1 MPPQLVADCRYSL
14 PLQVPQQPNY
24 CDCGLYLLH
33 FVEHFLRNSDLLLN
47 VIAMNQPSVVKGGKK
62 TQQAIADAEA
72 FRNDSWA
79 YEEAKSRRARMR
91 DEVKVL
97 VEQYAEG
104 AEERQHREEQE
115 REQRRLRKEEANRRR
130 QEEIDREIVRRAEQS
145 AAAESTTPAPE
156 APLAGGD
163 VAPPV
168 AAPAP
173 GAVDAPAGP
182 FSLTIRGAARLRN
195 TPASAEPK
203 IHGFTIKGAATANNN
218 HQSSKAVLELSDEYS
233 STQGSPQKSIYSLDQ
248 PNAAAWQP
256 DPVAASSSAV
266 AHPVA
271 ATDPNHFQF
280 PGAPA
285 ADSMADHIIAFSD
298 EDGDLRALTNGV
310 DDDAAAGSDGSPPRA
325 AHTAEESLLGR
336 DRVATGELESSAA
349 ADDDNTESSDSSEEL
364 NDFAEPPRRKVD
376 HGRAEPVEPAVAAAA
391 ETAAAAPAE
400 PILQHDVGTEGSP
413 ELAVPAANQQ
423 QQQHQQE
430 QEVDVTAPSTTPRRY
445 KRVTRSSTRGSSP
458 PGPGMVVRGA
468 NANGGGPSEASERP
482 TKRVKQSNGG
492 GGGGGTSATA
502 SVTSSRAASRAS
514 SPARDDSTQ
523 GEQDQANDADA
534 DADAEGASLA
544 KNVGKK
550 PRGRSTTKGRG
561 RGKAKKQTEAKNSA
575 PTEHITLEDSE

>member
-1 MPPQLVADCRYSL
+1 MPPQLVADCRYCL

-168 AAPAP
+168 SAPAP

-182 FSLTIRGAARLRN
+182 FSLTIRGAAGLRN

-285 ADSMADHIIAFSD
+285 AESMAEHIIAFSD
-298 EDGDLRALTNGV
+298 EEGDLRAPATGV
-310 DDDAAAGSDGSPPRA
+310 DDYVAAGTGDSPPRA
-325 AHTAEESLLGR
+325 PQTAEESLHDRG
-336 DRVATGELESSAA
+336 RVATGELESSAA
-349 ADDDNTESSDSSEEL
+349 AAADDTESADSFEEL

-376 HGRAEPVEPAVAAAA
+376 HGRAEPVEQAVAAAA
-391 ETAAAAPAE
+391 DPAE
-400 PILQHDVGTEGSP
+400 PTLEHNVGTEGSP

-423 QQQHQQE
+423 QQQQHQQE
-430 QEVDVTAPSTTPRRY
+430 QEVVVTAPSTTPR

-458 PGPGMVVRGA
+458 PGSGMVVRGA

-492 GGGGGTSATA
+492 GGGGGTSATVSA
-502 SVTSSRAASRAS
+502 TSSRAASRAS

-550 PRGRSTTKGRG
+550 PRGRSTAKGRG
-561 RGKAKKQTEAKNSA
+561 RGKAKKQTEANNSA